1 MKPRGVRVGLAL
13 AVLAGM
19 AIGGFDL
26 AAPVERKLVDAGFAA
41 LQGLPLDPRLPEI
54 VVIGVDEAT
63 VASIPGPIALWHREL
78 GELLGD
84 VAGAGAR
91 LVGVDLVLPERSY
104 KAIVPDLDHA
114 LIDGILKMRAAGGIV
129 LAITAD
135 AGGRPRPVY
144 APFVAAAGAGGVG
157 YALWRA
163 DPDRVVRQFD
173 ERLGANGEAV
183 PTFAGQLARALHVEP
198 VAGGINYALGD
209 GFVVLPLIHVLTWGR
224 EGDSEQL
231 RQAFQ
236 GRIVLIGA
244 TLPFVDR
251 IEVPVALTREHIPD
265 DNAPGVLV
273 NAQTLRTLLS
283 QRQVQSLPA
292 WLATVL
298 GGAAGLAWLAGRRPL
313 LAATTLLMLLALGL
327 LTGAW
332 ALEHDWRLPIAA
344 ISLSAALA
352 AATRLL
358 LEAGIAWR
366 ERLRLR
372 GVFAGYVSPQVM
384 HEIET
389 GRLDGMASQRQFICV
404 LLMDLRGFTA
414 RSERDSPGRIVAML
428 NAWCE
433 DATVAIH
440 AHGGTVDKFMGD
452 GILAFF
458 GAPAPIAQPCAA
470 AFAAARDLLER
481 VRRMSQ
487 NLAATGEAPIEVDIG
502 LACGEATVGHIGAA
516 TRYAYTAIGDCV
528 NVAARLEALARDL
541 DYPLL
546 LSEAVVAQLGAE
558 DRAGLVSLGVQA
570 IKGHSPLEVFG
581 WR

>member
-26 AAPVERKLVDAGFAA
+26 VAPLERKLVDTGFAV
-41 LQGLPLDPRLPEI
+41 LQGLPVDSRVPEI

-63 VASIPGPIALWHREL
+63 VASIPQPIALWHREL

-91 LVGVDLVLPERSY
+91 LVGVDLVLPEHSY
-104 KAIVPDLDHA
+104 AAIVPDLDRA
-114 LIDGILKMRAAGGIV
+114 LIDGILKMRGAGGIV
-129 LAITAD
+129 LAITSD
-135 AGGRPRPVY
+135 AGGRPRPLY
-144 APFVAAAGAGGVG
+144 APFVAAAGVGGVG
-157 YALWRA
+157 YGLWRA

-198 VAGGINYALGD
+198 VTGGINYALGN
-209 GFVVLPLIHVLTWGR
+209 GFVVLPLIHVLEWGR
-224 EGDSEQL
+224 AGDGEKL
-231 RQAFQ
+231 RQALQ

-244 TLPFVDR
+244 TLPFIDR
-251 IEVPVALTREHIPD
+251 IEVPVALAREHVTD

-273 NAQTLRTLLS
+273 NAQTLRTLLA
-283 QRQVQSLPA
+283 QRVVQPLPG
-292 WLATVL
+292 WLAAVL

-313 LAATTLLMLLALGL
+313 PTVVTLLALLGL
-327 LTGAW
+327 GLVTGAW
-332 ALEHDWRLPIAA
+332 ALEHDRWLPIAA

-352 AATRLL
+352 AGTRLA

-389 GRLDGMASQRQFICV
+389 GRLDGMASRRQFICV

-414 RSERDSPGRIVAML
+414 RSEREAPGRIVAML

-470 AFAAARDLLER
+470 GFAAARDLLER

-502 LACGEATVGHIGAA
+502 LACGDATVGHIGAA

-558 DRAGLVSLGVQA
+558 DRARLVSLGVQA